1 MGNFGKW
8 LTGLIIIGIVAL
20 LLQFF
25 SPWGAK
31 AHSAKMGDSVRAA
44 LADGGFSSVDVDMQG
59 NVAKL
64 SGTTPSED
72 VKSSVI
78 ATAENAQCEKC
89 ADRERGKRWHE
100 VDASDLSVKKLVPTV
115 SPYTLSGIR
124 GEDGSLVLNGYA
136 ASDAER
142 DGILADAE
150 ALFPGKVTD
159 NKIKIATGA
168 PHADWRG
175 VAAAN
180 LAGLSKLD
188 IGEFS
193 MNNEDSFLKGRT
205 LSTDIRSEVNGL
217 IGALPAG
224 YSGATNI
231 VVPDAEAENTGTINS
246 EAVCQGLF
254 DDLKGNAKINF
265 AYNRAEINDPASLA
279 LIRSLASAAIQCSN
293 FRITVD
299 GHTDADG
306 SEAYNLDLSRRRA
319 EAVVRRLVEFGVNS
333 DNITGGGYG
342 ESRPIASNDTPEG
355 MAKNR
360 RIEFKVTRSK

>member
-8 LTGLIIIGIVAL
+8 LTGIFILGLVAL
-20 LLQFF
+20 LLQLF

-31 AHSAKMGDSVRAA
+31 AHSAKMGESVKSA
-44 LADGGFSSVDVDMQG
+44 LTNGGFSGVDVDMLG

-64 SGTTPSED
+64 SGTTPSEE

-78 ATAENAQCEKC
+78 ETAKNAQCEKC
-89 ADRERGKRWHE
+89 ADRENGKRWHE
-100 VDASDLSVKKLVPTV
+100 VDASDLTVKKLVPTV
-115 SPYTLSGIR
+115 SPYTLNGVR
-124 GEDGSLVLNGYA
+124 GEDGGIVLNGYA
-136 ASDAER
+136 PSEADR

-150 ALFPGKVTD
+150 AMFPGKVTD
-159 NKIKIATGA
+159 NKIKIASGA
-168 PHADWRG
+168 PNDGWRT

-180 LAGLSKLD
+180 ISGLAKLD
-188 IGEFS
+188 SGEFS
-193 MNNEDSFLKGRT
+193 MTNADSFLTGRT
-205 LSTDIRSEVNGL
+205 LSTETRSNVNG
-217 IGALPAG
+217 IVGALPAG
-224 YSGATNI
+224 FNGAANI
-231 VVPDAEAENTGTINS
+231 VVPEAEAENTGTINS
-246 EAVCQGLF
+246 EEACQGLF
-254 DDLKGNAKINF
+254 DNLKGDAKINF
-265 AYNRAEINDPASLA
+265 AYNRAEIGDAASMG
-279 LIRSLASAAIQCSN
+279 LIKSLASAAIQCSN

-319 EAVVRRLVEFGVNS
+319 EEVVKQLVAFGVDSN
-333 DNITGGGYG
+333 NITGGGYG